1 MARDRDSK
9 DLPGASSTSGQSK
22 PGRPPLA
29 RTESDNSNT
38 TETHAHKSKRQHH
51 VGRLH
56 ARVPS
61 SKTLH
66 NKSNRRAVSP
76 DPAHHQHPHRPT
88 AHRRATSEVKLSRE
102 SSSTNLPKN
111 VSQTSL
117 KKNRSYGDVNKGARA
132 AEKLKRLS
140 GGTTTPGHRP
150 KSSKS
155 QVHFDLG
162 SDENEEEGD
171 WVDASASNS
180 PHMSRKGSVNSSA
193 QSSLRPTASANNSR
207 PQTPIEQPTRREPSS
222 PERSRSL
229 QQQYLTSRL
238 LQRTPSSGAPPQ
250 MTNDMAHT
258 NPSKSSLDSTGQQ
271 TPMTG
276 SSKESPLTSRFV
288 DGPTVGSGGA
298 SQGSTIHPSA
308 AIDGRRSEEIPR
320 RPKSMADLSRS
331 DAAALNGN
339 RSPGLPDERDDSALV
354 PRPKR
359 RTGLP
364 AEASR
369 IQQKL
374 NLQRESSDIKTG
386 PPGPVNGGMATPLI
400 GVSGSGY
407 DGANSRDPRVAKL
420 IERADSEYLV
430 VRRYQNPIARSLRRL
445 QHHPDLDKALRIPK
459 GGMAGSIASRRSLQH
474 HSRNVS
480 TPAASR
486 PVTPRTAPG
495 SFQGDGD
502 NTRLSGS
509 SLVGS
514 AEDDGVQAL
523 LRGLWEKPMDLS
535 ASAD

>member
-9 DLPGASSTSGQSK
+9 ELPGASSNSGQSK
-22 PGRPPLA
+22 STRPPLS

-38 TETHAHKSKRQHH
+38 TETSHAHKTKRQHH

-61 SKTLH
+61 SKALH
-66 NKSNRRAVSP
+66 NKGHRRAVSP
-76 DPAHHQHPHRPT
+76 DPAHHHPQRPT

-102 SSSTNLPKN
+102 SSSTNLSKN
-111 VSQTSL
+111 ASQTSL
-117 KKNRSYGDVNKGARA
+117 KKNRSYGDVHKRTKST
-132 AEKLKRLS
+132 EKLKRHS
-140 GGTTTPGHRP
+140 GGTTTPTHRP

-162 SDENEEEGD
+162 SDDNEEEGD
-171 WVDASASNS
+171 WVDASGSNS
-180 PHMSRKGSVNSSA
+180 PLMSRKGGVNSSA

-207 PQTPIEQPTRREPSS
+207 PETPIDRTAQQGQPS

-250 MTNDMAHT
+250 MTSDMAQVHPT
-258 NPSKSSLDSTGQQ
+258 KSSYDSTGGQK
-271 TPMTG
+271 TPLTG
-276 SSKESPLTSRFV
+276 STGKDGPLTSRFV
-288 DGPTVGSGGA
+288 DGTSGSGGA

-308 AIDGRRSEEIPR
+308 NIDGRRSEEIPR
-320 RPKSMADLSRS
+320 RPKSMADLSRTDQAQLS
-331 DAAALNGN
+331 GN
-339 RSPGLPDERDDSALV
+339 KSPRLPDDRNDSALV
-354 PRPKR
+354 PKPQR

-374 NLQRESSDIKTG
+374 NLQRESSDVKTG
-386 PPGPVNGGMATPLI
+386 PSGPVNGGMTTPLI
-400 GVSGSGY
+400 GVNGPGY

-420 IERADSEYLV
+420 VERAESEYLV
-430 VRRYQNPIARSLRRL
+430 VRRYQNPIARSLNRL
-445 QHHPDLDKALRIPK
+445 KHNPELEKALRIPTK
-459 GGMAGSIASRRSLQH
+459 GGMTGSIASRRSQH
-474 HSRNVS
+474 ARNIS

-486 PVTPRTAPG
+486 PVTPRAQTG
-495 SFQGDGD
+495 SFEGDGD

-514 AEDDGVQAL
+514 QEDDGVQAL
-523 LRGLWEKPMDLS
+523 LRQMWEKPMDLS